1 MFVNMKKKTVLTVM
15 GVATLLTAC
24 ASVHAAETGGLTV
37 NLRGVQQGGGPLYV
51 SVQKRED
58 FKQERGTS
66 GGIYK
71 NVTGGNMTY
80 TYTDIPVGGY
90 SVMIWHDTNNDG
102 EFSKDEHYMPL
113 DGWGASGPELRG
125 EPKFDDVKINIGANG
140 SVVTIA
146 MHYPK

>member
-1 MFVNMKKKTVLTVM
+1 MFVNIKKN
-15 GVATLLTAC
+15 VAVTIVGI
-24 ASVHAAETGGLTV
+24 ASVLAVGVSAHAIEMGSLNV
-37 NLRGVQQGGGPLYV
+37 NLHGVQAGGGPLYV

-58 FKQERGTS
+58 FMQERGTG

-80 TYTDIPVGGY
+80 TYTDIPVGDY

-140 SVVTIA
+140 TNVTIA